1 MSVTSLGI
9 LRLTQTSIGKKVIMA
24 VTGLIGVAFVLGHMY
39 GNLKVFFGEEEFAAY
54 AIGLRELGEPI
65 FTHSEPLWLVRLVL
79 LAAVVLHVWAAWSL
93 SRESQ
98 RARQVQYAQYKTLKT
113 NLAALYMRVGGVI
126 LLIFLVFHLMHFTWG
141 VPGIHPDFIWA
152 ESGAYH
158 NLVVGLQS
166 YAYLPA
172 IFYIIAMVFLASH
185 LYHGV
190 WSMFQTL
197 GLNNKDYTQALRWL
211 ALATAIIVA
220 GGFAIVPL
228 AVIIGLVK

>member
-9 LRLTQTSIGKKVIMA
+9 LRLTQSSVGKKVIMA
-24 VTGLIGVAFVLGHMY
+24 ITGVIGIGFVFGHMY
-39 GNLKVFFGEEEFAAY
+39 GNLKVFFGEEEFGAY
-54 AIGLRELGEPI
+54 AIGLREFGEPI
-65 FTHSEPLWLVRLVL
+65 FTHSEPLWIARIVL

-98 RARQVQYAQYKTLKT
+98 QARSTKYAQHKTLKT

-126 LLIFLVFHLMHFTWG
+126 LLIFIIFHLMHFTWG
-141 VPGIHPDFIWA
+141 VPGIHPNFVWE

-158 NLVVGLQS
+158 NLVVGFQS
-166 YAYLPA
+166 YAFLPA
-172 IFYIIAMVFLASH
+172 IFYIIVMVFLASH
-185 LYHGV
+185 LYHGT

-197 GLNNKDYTQALRWL
+197 GLNNKEYSQSLRIL
-211 ALATAIIVA
+211 AALAAVAIA

-228 AVIIGLVK
+228 SVIIGLVN